1 MCSTADALAG
11 KVRTPFGTNPQK
23 QTFMGALRK
32 TSGVSDKVSVEEQTA
47 MFEMQ
52 QRNGEDIE
60 NRGNMDHSTS
70 QSRDMHLR
78 KSRSSRNETM
88 YLPQQQPEKPED
100 YSKDW
105 KKIAEIF
112 DRLFFWLFLLAIV
125 ISTLILFH
133 PLTKPIRISNPTEE
147 DQNQL
152 S

>member
-11 KVRTPFGTNPQK
+11 KVRTPFGQK
-23 QTFMGALRK
+23 QSFMNAFRK
-32 TSGVSDKVSVEEQTA
+32 SSGVSDKVSVEEQSA

-52 QRNGEDIE
+52 HRNGDDSDNRNTDI
-60 NRGNMDHSTS
+60 STTARDVHLRNKKS
-70 QSRDMHLR
+70 NSRD
-78 KSRSSRNETM
+78 ET
-88 YLPQQQPEKPED
+88 YCIQQTDKPED

-133 PLTKPIRISNPTEE
+133 PLTKPVRISASSEE
-147 DQNQL
+147 EAVT
-152 S
+152 